1 MHEVLAGRAHFAEF
15 RASSFKSSLGG
26 RFGHFTT
33 NAPTA
38 TGLLRNMVQKVKRPG
53 LSPKALWQV
62 WELRDLILTSRTTPK
77 PDGEPEGCPSHC
89 CDNTN
94 NFASDERSHVPKIS
108 ELSERH
114 DHKKQKT

>member
-1 MHEVLAGRAHFAEF
+1 MV
-15 RASSFKSSLGG
+15 
-26 RFGHFTT
+26 TT

-62 WELRDLILTSRTTPK
+62 WELRDLILTPRPNQTESPRGVPPTADTTPTIL
-77 PDGEPEGCPSHC
+77 PR
-89 CDNTN
+89 T
-94 NFASDERSHVPKIS
+94 DERSHVPKFS
-108 ELSERH
+108 ELSERQ